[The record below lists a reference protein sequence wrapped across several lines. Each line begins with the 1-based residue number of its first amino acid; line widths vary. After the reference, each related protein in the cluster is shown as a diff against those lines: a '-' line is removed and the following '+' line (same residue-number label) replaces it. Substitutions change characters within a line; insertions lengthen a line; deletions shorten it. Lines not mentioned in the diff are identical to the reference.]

1 MPVEAVY
8 LLDGGTLVI
17 DGFHVFWNVG
27 PAGEVR
33 FPCYSVL
40 IKHSDGMVLYDTG
53 FDLEHVEKVLP
64 FEKPQQTDAQT
75 IPGQLGLLGLS
86 ATDVTHVVNSH
97 YHFDHCGGNRFCTN
111 AKTVCHAAELEASRN
126 PQPFEKLGYSDASYD
141 LDARYELIS
150 GDCELMNG
158 IELIETPGHT
168 AGHYSMLVD
177 LPGRAPML
185 FTGDACYT
193 QDNLD
198 RNITSS
204 FHIDPV
210 AAVESMERLRQV
222 AREREADIFFS
233 HDAVSFAGYQ
243 LAPVPYQ

>member
-27 PAGEVR
+27 PAGDVR

-40 IKHSDGMVLYDTG
+40 IRHSEGLVLYDTG
-53 FDLEHVEKVLP
+53 YDLGHVQKVLP
-64 FEKPQQTDAQT
+64 FEKPQQTEAQT
-75 IPGQLGLLGLS
+75 IPGQLSLLGLS
-86 ATDVTHVVNSH
+86 PSDITHVVNSH
-97 YHFDHCGGNRFCTN
+97 YHFDHCGGNHFCTN
-111 AKTVCHAAELEASRN
+111 AMTVCHSAELEASRN

-141 LDARYELIS
+141 MSARYELLK
-150 GDCELMNG
+150 GETELMSG

-168 AGHYSMLVD
+168 AGHYSMLVSP
-177 LPGRAPML
+177 PGRAPML

-193 QDNLD
+193 RENLD

-222 AREREADIFFS
+222 ARDREAELFFS
-233 HDAVSFAGYQ
+233 HDAVSFADYK
-243 LAPVPYQ
+243 LAPVPYR